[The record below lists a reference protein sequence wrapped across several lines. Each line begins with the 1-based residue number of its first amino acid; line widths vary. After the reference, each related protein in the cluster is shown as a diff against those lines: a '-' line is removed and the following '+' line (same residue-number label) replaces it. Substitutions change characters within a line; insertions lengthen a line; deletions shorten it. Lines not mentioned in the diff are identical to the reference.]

1 MLDDINLSV
10 ATGEVV
16 CIIGPSGS
24 GKSTLLRCINHL
36 EVAERGRI
44 RIDGRV
50 AYRDEVEGGFRR
62 HRNRAVAMVRAQVGM
77 VFQHFNLFP
86 HLTVLGNIIEAP
98 VHVRRL
104 RRAEAIQHARDL
116 LAQVG
121 LADKIDAYPEE
132 LSGGQQQRAAIARA
146 LAMEPKAML
155 FDEATS
161 ALDPELVTEVLAV
174 MRQLAER
181 GMTMVVVTH
190 EMGFARHVA
199 ARVIFM
205 DHGRIV
211 EEGEPAGIFAAPR
224 EKRTRDFL
232 RSVLDR

>member
-1 MLDDINLSV
+1 
-10 ATGEVV
+10 
-16 CIIGPSGS
+16 
-24 GKSTLLRCINHL
+24 
-36 EVAERGRI
+36 
-44 RIDGRV
+44 
-50 AYRDEVEGGFRR
+50 EVEGGFRR

-104 RRAEAIQHARDL
+104 PRAEAIARARDL

-121 LADKIDAYPEE
+121 LADKVNAYPEE

-161 ALDPELVTEVLAV
+161 
-174 MRQLAER
+174 
-181 GMTMVVVTH
+181 
-190 EMGFARHVA
+190 
-199 ARVIFM
+199 
-205 DHGRIV
+205 
-211 EEGEPAGIFAAPR
+211 
-224 EKRTRDFL
+224 
-232 RSVLDR
+232 